1 MTRANTLT
9 EIWNTYNDNIISEGK
24 AGRPIEGGTKDMGMK
39 PGPGA
44 VDLNSKKS
52 KEIQNSKGPRT
63 TEPVYEIDGL
73 NEPIDPKHSKKED
86 ELYNSADYSSEKYHE
101 KDKKIEK
108 KVKESINNY
117 MKSTFD
123 KLFENV
129 MGEEMHSDQETQE
142 LDALGIDTEVAETE
156 SDEVTVTLDR
166 DVAKSL
172 CDMLQAAMGEE
183 DADEDDDAD
192 GEEDYSAEME
202 ENGFE
207 SFEEAEEDGEDDDED
222 EDGTHKEAVELQA
235 VPDTAGT
242 NLTHPGHN
250 KVGKLKAKG
259 KKASDTSKK
268 YVDAE
273 PKPLADGK
281 AALQSKQNK
290 VHSTVTG
297 TTGDYIQ

>member
-44 VDLNSKKS
+44 VDLDSKKS
-52 KEIQNSKGPRT
+52 KEKQNSKGPRT

-73 NEPIDPKHSKKED
+73 NEPIDPKHTKKED

-156 SDEVTVTLDR
+156 SDEVTITLDR
-166 DVAKSL
+166 DMAKSL
-172 CDMLQAAMGEE
+172 CDMLQAAMG
-183 DADEDDDAD
+183 DEDEDGGEDD
-192 GEEDYSAEME
+192 GEEDYESE
-202 ENGFE
+202 EGFQ
-207 SFEEAEEDGEDDDED
+207 SFEEAEEDGEDEDEEDDDE
-222 EDGTHKEAVELQA
+222 ETHKEAVELQA

-259 KKASDTSKK
+259 KKASDTTKK

-290 VHSTVTG
+290 VHSTVTSS
-297 TTGDYIQ
+297 TGDYIQ

>member
-44 VDLNSKKS
+44 VDLNSDKS

-86 ELYNSADYSSEKYHE
+86 ELYNSADYSSEKYGE
-101 KDKKIEK
+101 NDKKIEK

-129 MGEEMHSDQETQE
+129 MGEEMHSDDETQE
-142 LDALGIDTEVAETE
+142 LDALGIDTEVDETSE
-156 SDEVTVTLDR
+156 GDVTVTLDR
-166 DVAKSL
+166 EMAKSL
-172 CDMLQAAMGEE
+172 CDLLQAAMGDE
-183 DADEDDDAD
+183 DADDDAEAED
-192 GEEDYSAEME
+192 GEYGYEME
-202 ENGFE
+202 EMEETDE
-207 SFEEAEEDGEDDDED
+207 SEEEDEIEEAIEADDMGHALVNQKDS
-222 EDGTHKEAVELQA
+222 G
-235 VPDTAGT
+235 
-242 NLTHPGHN
+242 LTSTGNN
-250 KVGKLKAKG
+250 KVGTVKPKG
-259 KKASDTSKK
+259 GKSSGSTKK

-273 PKPLADGK
+273 PKPLGDKK
-281 AALQSKQNK
+281 AHLQSKNNK
-290 VHSTVTG
+290 VGSLKV
-297 TTGDYIQ
+297 GDIVG

>member
-1 MTRANTLT
+1 MTRVNTLT
-9 EIWNTYNDNIISEGK
+9 EIWNTYNNNILSEK
-24 AGRPIEGGTKDMGMK
+24 APGVKAAKMGTKPGK
-39 PGPGA
+39 PPVKANDIKKGFANDNTSGPA
-44 VDLNSKKS
+44 NA
-52 KEIQNSKGPRT
+52 EKGKIYDN
-63 TEPVYEIDGL
+63 VL
-73 NEPIDPKHSKKED
+73 DPKHNGVED
-86 ELYNSADYSSEKYHE
+86 ELYNSEIYSSEKYNE
-101 KDKKIEK
+101 NNKKIEK

-129 MGEEMHSDQETQE
+129 MGEEMGHSDQETQE
-142 LDALGIDTEVAETE
+142 LDALGIDTEV
-156 SDEVTVTLDR
+156 DEPGEGDDITVTLDR
-166 DVAKSL
+166 EMAKSL
-172 CDMLQAAMGEE
+172 CDLLQAAMG
-183 DADEDDDAD
+183 DEDEDGDGEGEDD
-192 GEEDYSAEME
+192 GEEDYESE
-202 ENGFE
+202 EGFQ
-207 SFEEAEEDGEDDDED
+207 SFEEAEEDDDGEGEEDD
-222 EDGTHKEAVELQA
+222 THKEAVEMQA

-259 KKASDTSKK
+259 KKASDSTKK

-297 TTGDYIQ
+297 STGDYIQ